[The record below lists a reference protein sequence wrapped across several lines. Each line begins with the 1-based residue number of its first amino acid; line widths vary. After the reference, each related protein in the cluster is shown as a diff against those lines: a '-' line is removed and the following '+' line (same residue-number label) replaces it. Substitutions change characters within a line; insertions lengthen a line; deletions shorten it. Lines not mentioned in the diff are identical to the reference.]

1 MKKLSILLVF
11 SFLFFLGTS
20 NAQVPT
26 NSWSFGF
33 GVRYPH
39 MINANYQRAEDNYG
53 GFLSLQRNFTEH
65 VGLRFALGYMNMRG
79 KYLGSNITDNYFI
92 GNFDLMYYFVP
103 CEKVSPYFSVGVG
116 YAYMSFNNQPP
127 SMKSSD
133 LDYEIAGA
141 IGVEFRINKKWH
153 LNTELAYH
161 TMSNDHFEGVGGVS
175 YGGLLGTRE
184 NAYMFFDAGAK
195 YYFKQGAPSK
205 ICQLYEGIRLEKM
218 PETVDYERIENIVKK
233 YIPREVV
240 KEVISPEV
248 KNAIAASAAH
258 RWVLVGVNFDFNSV
272 KLKSE
277 SYPILF
283 HALQAL
289 LQNPD
294 MKVEIQGYTD
304 NIGPERYNVKLSE
317 RRAQTVKNYLVAHG
331 VAASR
336 LTVKG
341 FGSANPVASNKTAD
355 GRAMNRRIE
364 FKVIK

>member
-1 MKKLSILLVF
+1 MKRLSTLLVF

-39 MINANYQRAEDNYG
+39 TINSAYQRYEDNYG
-53 GFLSLQRNFTEH
+53 GFLSLQRNFSEH
-65 VGLRFALGYMNMRG
+65 VGLRFGLGYMFLNG
-79 KYLGSNITDNYFI
+79 KYQGKNVKSSNFI
-92 GNFDLMYYFVP
+92 GNMDLVYYFVP
-103 CEKVSPYFSVGVG
+103 CEKVTPYFSFGVG
-116 YAYMSFNNQPP
+116 YGYSSYTNQPANIDDTN
-127 SMKSSD
+127 M
-133 LDYEIAGA
+133 DYEIGGA
-141 IGVEFRINKKWH
+141 FGVEFRINKKWH
-153 LNTELAYH
+153 VNTELAYH
-161 TMSNDHFEGVGGVS
+161 TMSNGTFSGAPVS
-175 YGGLLGTRE
+175 PNYGGLLGGGE
-184 NAYMFFDAGAK
+184 QAYMFVDLGVK
-195 YYFKQGAPSK
+195 YYFKQGEPSK

-218 PETVDYERIENIVKK
+218 PENVDYQRIENIVKK

-240 KEVISPEV
+240 KEVVVPN
-248 KNAIAASAAH
+248 KAASTQH
-258 RWVLVGVNFDFNSV
+258 WVLVGVNFDFNSA

-304 NIGPERYNVKLSE
+304 NIGPEKYNIKLSE
-317 RRAQTVKNYLVAHG
+317 KRAQAVKNYLVAHG
-331 VAASR
+331 VAPSR

-341 FGSANPVASNKTAD
+341 YGSANPVASNKTAE

-364 FKVIK
+364 FKVLN

>member
-1 MKKLSILLVF
+1 MKKLSTLIVL

-39 MINANYQRAEDNYG
+39 TINANYDRSESNYG
-53 GFLSLQRNFTEH
+53 GFLALQRNFTEH
-65 VGLRFALGYMNMRG
+65 VGLRFGLGYMNLSG
-79 KYLGSNITDNYFI
+79 TYKGSTVTTNSFI
-92 GNFDLMYYFVP
+92 GNVDVIYYLVP
-103 CEKVSPYFSVGVG
+103 CEKVSPYFSFGAGFGYMGYDGQPAGVDDSN
-116 YAYMSFNNQPP
+116 M
-127 SMKSSD
+127 
-133 LDYEIAGA
+133 DYEIAGG
-141 IGVEFRINKKWH
+141 IGVEFKVGKKWTV
-153 LNTELAYH
+153 NTELAYH
-161 TMSNDHFEGVGGVS
+161 TMSNGKFEGVPGVN
-175 YGGLLGTRE
+175 GDGILGAPE
-184 NAYMFFDAGAK
+184 DAYMFFDVGLK
-195 YYFKQGAPSK
+195 YYFKKGEPSK
-205 ICQLYEGIRLEKM
+205 ICQLYEGIRLEKL
-218 PETVDYERIENIVKK
+218 PETVDYQRIENIVKK

-248 KNAIAASAAH
+248 QNAIAQSAAH
-258 RWVLVGVNFDFNSV
+258 RWVLVGVNFDFNSA
-272 KLKSE
+272 KLKPE

-304 NIGPERYNVKLSE
+304 NIGPEKYNIKLSE
-317 RRAQTVKNYLVAHG
+317 KRAQAVKDYLVAHG
-331 VAASR
+331 VDASR

-341 FGSANPVASNKTAD
+341 YGSANPVASNKTAE